1 MRSRRDKK
9 RARER
14 DRNKR
19 SRKYG
24 QIKRKH
30 SRKGIWSCVMAVL
43 VTAVIA
49 GLIVMAFMNKG
60 KSAVAGDMSRELVDI
75 LYQHNLIVCHSGS
88 ADTFTDFNFN
98 TGRFALERTKDE
110 PAFSHQIKT
119 NPVDIQKLIT
129 EKGRCIC
136 QI

>member
-24 QIKRKH
+24 QIKH

-60 KSAVAGDMSRELVDI
+60 KSAAMVGSFGVFDMILACIGIVTGVKGFKERDKNYLTCKIGIVVNGLILLALILVFI
-75 LYQHNLIVCHSGS
+75 RGCV
-88 ADTFTDFNFN
+88 
-98 TGRFALERTKDE
+98 
-110 PAFSHQIKT
+110 
-119 NPVDIQKLIT
+119 
-129 EKGRCIC
+129 
-136 QI
+136 

>member
-60 KSAVAGDMSRELVDI
+60 KSAAMVGSFGVFDMILACIGIVTGVKGFKERDKNYLTCKIGLPSNAVA
-75 LYQHNLIVCHSGS
+75 LIFFLAIFIGGLS
-88 ADTFTDFNFN
+88 
-98 TGRFALERTKDE
+98 
-110 PAFSHQIKT
+110 
-119 NPVDIQKLIT
+119 
-129 EKGRCIC
+129 
-136 QI
+136 

>member
-43 VTAVIA
+43 VT

-60 KSAVAGDMSRELVDI
+60 KSAAMAGSFGVFDMILACIGIVTGVKGFKERDKNYLTCKIGIVVNGLILLAMILVFI
-75 LYQHNLIVCHSGS
+75 RGCV
-88 ADTFTDFNFN
+88 
-98 TGRFALERTKDE
+98 
-110 PAFSHQIKT
+110 
-119 NPVDIQKLIT
+119 
-129 EKGRCIC
+129 
-136 QI
+136 

>member
-43 VTAVIA
+43 VTAVWA
-49 GLIVMAFMNKG
+49 GMVAISNVIEKRPVIGTG
-60 KSAVAGDMSRELVDI
+60 KE
-75 LYQHNLIVCHSGS
+75 
-88 ADTFTDFNFN
+88 
-98 TGRFALERTKDE
+98 
-110 PAFSHQIKT
+110 
-119 NPVDIQKLIT
+119 IQ
-129 EKGRCIC
+129 
-136 QI
+136 

>member
-60 KSAVAGDMSRELVDI
+60 KSAGVKGFKEREKNNLTCKIGIVVNGLILLALILVFI
-75 LYQHNLIVCHSGS
+75 RGCV
-88 ADTFTDFNFN
+88 
-98 TGRFALERTKDE
+98 
-110 PAFSHQIKT
+110 
-119 NPVDIQKLIT
+119 
-129 EKGRCIC
+129 
-136 QI
+136 

>member
-43 VTAVIA
+43 A

-60 KSAVAGDMSRELVDI
+60 KSAAMVGSFGVFDMILACIGIVTGVKGFKERDKNYLTCKIGIVVNGFILLALILVFI
-75 LYQHNLIVCHSGS
+75 RGCV
-88 ADTFTDFNFN
+88 
-98 TGRFALERTKDE
+98 
-110 PAFSHQIKT
+110 
-119 NPVDIQKLIT
+119 
-129 EKGRCIC
+129 
-136 QI
+136 

>member
-60 KSAVAGDMSRELVDI
+60 KSAAMVLACIGIVTGVKGFKERDKNYLTCKIGIVVNGLVLLALI
-75 LYQHNLIVCHSGS
+75 LVFIRGCV
-88 ADTFTDFNFN
+88 
-98 TGRFALERTKDE
+98 
-110 PAFSHQIKT
+110 
-119 NPVDIQKLIT
+119 
-129 EKGRCIC
+129 
-136 QI
+136 

>member
-30 SRKGIWSCVMAVL
+30 SRKGIWSCVMA
-43 VTAVIA
+43 
-49 GLIVMAFMNKG
+49 FMNKG
-60 KSAVAGDMSRELVDI
+60 KSAAMVGSFGVFDMILACIGIVTGVKGFKERDKNYLTCKIGIVVNGFILLALILVFI
-75 LYQHNLIVCHSGS
+75 RGCV
-88 ADTFTDFNFN
+88 
-98 TGRFALERTKDE
+98 
-110 PAFSHQIKT
+110 
-119 NPVDIQKLIT
+119 
-129 EKGRCIC
+129 
-136 QI
+136 

>member
-30 SRKGIWSCVMAVL
+30 SRKRIWSCVMAVL

-60 KSAVAGDMSRELVDI
+60 KSAAMVGSFGVFDMI
-75 LYQHNLIVCHSGS
+75 LACIGIVTGVKAVSYTHPLINTKIRASKINP
-88 ADTFTDFNFN
+88 FT
-98 TGRFALERTKDE
+98 TIPILQVR
-110 PAFSHQIKT
+110 
-119 NPVDIQKLIT
+119 
-129 EKGRCIC
+129 
-136 QI
+136 

>member
-19 SRKYG
+19 SRKYS

-30 SRKGIWSCVMAVL
+30 SRKGIWSSVMAVL

-60 KSAVAGDMSRELVDI
+60 KSAAMVGSFGVFDMILACIGIVTGVKGFKERDKNYLTCKIGIVVNGFILLALILVFI
-75 LYQHNLIVCHSGS
+75 RGCV
-88 ADTFTDFNFN
+88 
-98 TGRFALERTKDE
+98 
-110 PAFSHQIKT
+110 
-119 NPVDIQKLIT
+119 
-129 EKGRCIC
+129 
-136 QI
+136 

>member
-30 SRKGIWSCVMAVL
+30 SRKGIWSCVMAVF

-60 KSAVAGDMSRELVDI
+60 KSAAMVGSFGLFDMLLACI
-75 LYQHNLIVCHSGS
+75 GIV
-88 ADTFTDFNFN
+88 T
-98 TGRFALERTKDE
+98 
-110 PAFSHQIKT
+110 
-119 NPVDIQKLIT
+119 
-129 EKGRCIC
+129 
-136 QI
+136 

>member
-19 SRKYG
+19 SR
-24 QIKRKH
+24 IKRKH

-60 KSAVAGDMSRELVDI
+60 KSAAMVGSFGVFDMILACIGIVTGVKGFKERDKNYLTCKIGIVVNGFILLALILVFI
-75 LYQHNLIVCHSGS
+75 RGCV
-88 ADTFTDFNFN
+88 
-98 TGRFALERTKDE
+98 
-110 PAFSHQIKT
+110 
-119 NPVDIQKLIT
+119 
-129 EKGRCIC
+129 
-136 QI
+136 

>member
-19 SRKYG
+19 NRKYG

-49 GLIVMAFMNKG
+49 GLIVMAFLNKG
-60 KSAVAGDMSRELVDI
+60 KSAAMVGFQYDSCLHRYCNWCKRI
-75 LYQHNLIVCHSGS
+75 
-88 ADTFTDFNFN
+88 
-98 TGRFALERTKDE
+98 
-110 PAFSHQIKT
+110 
-119 NPVDIQKLIT
+119 
-129 EKGRCIC
+129 
-136 QI
+136 

>member
-19 SRKYG
+19 NRKYG

-49 GLIVMAFMNKG
+49 GLIVMAFLNKG
-60 KSAVAGDMSRELVDI
+60 KSAAMVGSFGVFNMILACIGIVNDIKGVKEREENYLTYKIGIVVSGLI
-75 LYQHNLIVCHSGS
+75 L
-88 ADTFTDFNFN
+88 
-98 TGRFALERTKDE
+98 FAL
-110 PAFSHQIKT
+110 
-119 NPVDIQKLIT
+119 N
-129 EKGRCIC
+129 
-136 QI
+136 

>member
-9 RARER
+9 EQRER

-24 QIKRKH
+24 QIKR
-30 SRKGIWSCVMAVL
+30 SIPARIWSCVMAVL

-60 KSAVAGDMSRELVDI
+60 KSAAMVGSFGVFDMI
-75 LYQHNLIVCHSGS
+75 LACIGIV
-88 ADTFTDFNFN
+88 
-98 TGRFALERTKDE
+98 TGVKGFKERDKNYLTCKIGIVVNGFILL
-110 PAFSHQIKT
+110 A
-119 NPVDIQKLIT
+119 
-129 EKGRCIC
+129 
-136 QI
+136 

>member
-30 SRKGIWSCVMAVL
+30 SRKGIWSSVMAVL

-49 GLIVMAFMNKG
+49 GLIVMAFMVGSFGVFDMILACIGIVTGVKG
-60 KSAVAGDMSRELVDI
+60 FKERDKNYLTCKIGIVVNGFILLALILVFI
-75 LYQHNLIVCHSGS
+75 RGCV
-88 ADTFTDFNFN
+88 
-98 TGRFALERTKDE
+98 
-110 PAFSHQIKT
+110 
-119 NPVDIQKLIT
+119 
-129 EKGRCIC
+129 
-136 QI
+136 

>member
-30 SRKGIWSCVMAVL
+30 SRKNLVLCDGSTCYDSDSGIDCNG
-43 VTAVIA
+43 IY
-49 GLIVMAFMNKG
+49 
-60 KSAVAGDMSRELVDI
+60 E
-75 LYQHNLIVCHSGS
+75 
-88 ADTFTDFNFN
+88 
-98 TGRFALERTKDE
+98 
-110 PAFSHQIKT
+110 
-119 NPVDIQKLIT
+119 
-129 EKGRCIC
+129 
-136 QI
+136 

>member
-49 GLIVMAFMNKG
+49 GLIVMNKG
-60 KSAVAGDMSRELVDI
+60 KSAAMVGSFGVFDMILACIGIVTGVKGFKERDKNYLTCKIGIVVNGFILLALILVFI
-75 LYQHNLIVCHSGS
+75 RGCV
-88 ADTFTDFNFN
+88 
-98 TGRFALERTKDE
+98 
-110 PAFSHQIKT
+110 
-119 NPVDIQKLIT
+119 
-129 EKGRCIC
+129 
-136 QI
+136 

>member
-19 SRKYG
+19 NRKYG

-43 VTAVIA
+43 
-49 GLIVMAFMNKG
+49 IVMAFMNKG
-60 KSAVAGDMSRELVDI
+60 KSAAMVGSFGVFDMILACIGIVTGVKGFKERDKNYLTCKIGIVVNGLVLLALI
-75 LYQHNLIVCHSGS
+75 LVFIRGCV
-88 ADTFTDFNFN
+88 
-98 TGRFALERTKDE
+98 
-110 PAFSHQIKT
+110 
-119 NPVDIQKLIT
+119 
-129 EKGRCIC
+129 
-136 QI
+136 

>member
-19 SRKYG
+19 NRKNRKYG

-49 GLIVMAFMNKG
+49 GLIVMAFLNKG
-60 KSAVAGDMSRELVDI
+60 KSAAMVGSFGVFDMI
-75 LYQHNLIVCHSGS
+75 LACIGIVTGVKGFKERDCKIQCNLI
-88 ADTFTDFNFN
+88 
-98 TGRFALERTKDE
+98 
-110 PAFSHQIKT
+110 
-119 NPVDIQKLIT
+119 
-129 EKGRCIC
+129 
-136 QI
+136 

>member
-60 KSAVAGDMSRELVDI
+60 KSAAMVGSFGVFDMI
-75 LYQHNLIVCHSGS
+75 LACIGIVTGVKGFKERDKNYLTCKIGIVVNGLIFCPDLSIYKRMCI
-88 ADTFTDFNFN
+88 N
-98 TGRFALERTKDE
+98 GRK
-110 PAFSHQIKT
+110 I
-119 NPVDIQKLIT
+119 
-129 EKGRCIC
+129 
-136 QI
+136 

>member
-24 QIKRKH
+24 PIKRKH

-60 KSAVAGDMSRELVDI
+60 KSAAMVGSFGVFDMILACIGIVTGVKGFKERDKNYLTCKIGIVVNGLILLALILVFI
-75 LYQHNLIVCHSGS
+75 RGCV
-88 ADTFTDFNFN
+88 
-98 TGRFALERTKDE
+98 
-110 PAFSHQIKT
+110 
-119 NPVDIQKLIT
+119 
-129 EKGRCIC
+129 
-136 QI
+136 